1 MINDIYSPEKPKHS
15 CQDSI
20 ILTFFMVAE
29 YAVIDIF
36 WPVFASAIEILENY
50 CKQFVQYSLT
60 GIQSSVQISSSH
72 IFPCSRCIL
81 IWILIEG
88 PSSKIIEFKYLLNI
102 ALDDTHNVHVLDI
115 TAILSEVGVVEVSG
129 VDNVASIFAEYLR

>member
-36 WPVFASAIEILENY
+36 WPVFASAIKILLENY
-50 CKQFVQYSLT
+50 NKQF
-60 GIQSSVQISSSH
+60 
-72 IFPCSRCIL
+72 
-81 IWILIEG
+81 
-88 PSSKIIEFKYLLNI
+88 
-102 ALDDTHNVHVLDI
+102 D
-115 TAILSEVGVVEVSG
+115 
-129 VDNVASIFAEYLR
+129 